1 MTSTVR
7 ISSAG
12 KSRLRR
18 LQVRWRALRGTAPSH
33 SELLDATLAFVE
45 RHEDEFLRE
54 TAWTPLTAEELDRLR
69 SLQGDHGVW
78 SVADLDDIVYGDSA

>member
-18 LQVRWRALRGTAPSH
+18 LQERWRTLRGKAPSD
-33 SELLDATLAFVE
+33 SELLDSVLAFVE
-45 RHEDEFLRE
+45 RHEDELLQE
-54 TAWTPLTAEELDRLR
+54 AAWTPLTAEELDRLR

-78 SVADLDDIVYGDSA
+78 SVADLDDIVYGDPA